1 MNVAIVGLGHA
12 FSKQFKA
19 LKETDGINTI
29 ELCDKEPIKIKKYN
43 CKDNY
48 LLLNANNVV
57 VATSPTYHL
66 EIIENL
72 LLNKKK
78 VISEKPVVIN
88 LEELEKLKKV
98 ITKENYYNSLH
109 FSFGLEIEYFIKNIN
124 IKPNKIYCYIND
136 NYVKDGHIKKEQ
148 IGLCGSYLD
157 EVINPLSAICRM
169 FSYNVKFISNK
180 KKKYHGDKFDYYSL
194 SNFVVEDIPVQIE
207 VLWNDKQ
214 SKKYIDL
221 YYDEKIIRLD
231 SMNQKVIELTDNK
244 VLFRAKKDRM
254 TNHYIGVFNDYLEK
268 GSNLEISIKLHEE
281 LLKGV
286 SDEN

>member
-19 LKETDGINTI
+19 LKETSGINKI
-29 ELCDKEPIKIKKYN
+29 ELCDKDPVKIKKYN
-43 CKDNY
+43 CKANY
-48 LLLNANNVV
+48 LSLDSNNVV
-57 VATSPTYHL
+57 IATSPKYHL

-72 LLNKKK
+72 LREQKK

-88 LEELEKLKKV
+88 LEELNQLKKV

-124 IKPNKIYCYIND
+124 IKPDKIYCYISD
-136 NYVKDGHIKKEQ
+136 NYVKDEHIKKEQ

-169 FSYNVKFISNK
+169 CGYNMRFISNE
-180 KKKYHGDKFDYYSL
+180 KKKYLNDEFDYYSL
-194 SNFVVEDIPVQIE
+194 SNFEVDDISVQVE
-207 VLWNDKQ
+207 VLWDDKK
-214 SKKYIDL
+214 SRKYIDL

-231 SMNQKVIELTDNK
+231 SMNQTVIDLTGNK
-244 VLFRAKKDRM
+244 VLFKAKGDRM

-268 GSNLEISIKLHEE
+268 GSNIDISIKLHEE

>member
-29 ELCDKEPIKIKKYN
+29 ELCDKDPTKIKKYN

-48 LLLNANNVV
+48 LLLDANNVV

-98 ITKENYYNSLH
+98 ITRENYYNSLH

-124 IKPNKIYCYIND
+124 IKPNKIYCYISD

-169 FSYNVKFISNK
+169 FGYNVKFISNK
-180 KKKYHGDKFDYYSL
+180 KKKYHDDKFDYYSL

-221 YYDEKIIRLD
+221 YYDEKVIRLD
-231 SMNQKVIELTDNK
+231 SMNQKVIDLTDNK

>member
-29 ELCDKEPIKIKKYN
+29 ELCDKDHDKIKKYN
-43 CKDNY
+43 CKSDY
-48 LLLNANNVV
+48 LLLDSNNVV
-57 VATSPTYHL
+57 VATSPKYHL
-66 EIIENL
+66 EIIEEL
-72 LLNKKK
+72 LHKSKKI
-78 VISEKPVVIN
+78 ISEKPAVIN
-88 LEELEKLKKV
+88 LEELEKLKKI

-109 FSFGLEIEYFIKNIN
+109 YSFGLEIEYFIKNIN
-124 IKPNKIYCYIND
+124 IKPNKIYCYISD
-136 NYVKDGHIKKEQ
+136 NYVKNKHIKKEQ

-169 FSYNVKFISNK
+169 FGYNVKFISNEM
-180 KKKYHGDKFDYYSL
+180 KKYFNDKFDYYSF
-194 SNFVVEDIPVQIE
+194 SNFIVDGIPTQIE
-207 VLWNDKQ
+207 VLWDDKQ
-214 SKKYIDL
+214 SRKYIDL
-221 YYDEKIIRLD
+221 YYDEKVIRLD
-231 SMNQKVIELTDNK
+231 SMNQMVIDLTDGK
-244 VLFRAKKDRM
+244 VLFRAKGDRM

-268 GSNLEISIKLHEE
+268 GSNIEISVKLHEE